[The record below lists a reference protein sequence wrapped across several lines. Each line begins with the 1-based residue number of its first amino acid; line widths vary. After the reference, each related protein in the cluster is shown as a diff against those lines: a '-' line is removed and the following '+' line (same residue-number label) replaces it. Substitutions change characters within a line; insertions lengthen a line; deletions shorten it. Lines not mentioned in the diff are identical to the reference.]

1 VGNCVFGRRFSWNI
15 VRCCCCCCCVCL
27 YAGRNACESLS

>member
-15 VRCCCCCCCVCL
+15 VRCCCCCVCL

>member
-15 VRCCCCCCCVCL
+15 VRCCCCCL